1 MLRPQQPFGPAI
13 PIADQCRQ
21 AVPTVPQE
29 RSNRSTKPALVPS
42 GVEICRYHYVARI
55 ADQEYD
61 RPVGEKRRI
70 MATMADQ
77 DTWHGRPPLKLES
90 RDAPYGITIKIGQ
103 NRSAERRVG
112 KSVSGRVDF
121 GGRRIIKKKTI
132 IHK

>member
-21 AVPTVPQE
+21 AVATISQE
-29 RSNRSTKPALVPS
+29 RSDRSTKPAFVPS

-70 MATMADQ
+70 MATMDDQ
-77 DTWHGRPPLKLES
+77 DQWHGRPPLTLER
-90 RDAPYGITIKIGQ
+90 RDAPSRIPIEIGQ
-103 NRSAERRVG
+103 NTESAAKVRLEG
-112 KSVSGRVDF
+112 QPAEGRL
-121 GGRRIIKKKTI
+121 R
-132 IHK
+132 

>member
-1 MLRPQQPFGPAI
+1 MLRPQQPFGTAI

-70 MATMADQ
+70 MENMADQ
-77 DTWHGRPPLKLES
+77 DTWHGRPPRQLDS
-90 RDAPYGITIKIGQ
+90 RAPRYRSPTKIGT
-103 NRSAERRVG
+103 
-112 KSVSGRVDF
+112 K
-121 GGRRIIKKKTI
+121 
-132 IHK
+132 

>member
-1 MLRPQQPFGPAI
+1 MIRRPPRSTRTDTLFPYTTLF
-13 PIADQCRQ
+13 RSQ

-77 DTWHGRPPLKLES
+77 DQWHGRPPLKLE
-90 RDAPYGITIKIGQ
+90 RD
-103 NRSAERRVG
+103 R
-112 KSVSGRVDF
+112 KSTRLDSS
-121 GGRRIIKKKTI
+121 
-132 IHK
+132 H

>member
-21 AVPTVPQE
+21 AVATISQE
-29 RSNRSTKPALVPS
+29 RSDRSTKPAFVPS

-77 DTWHGRPPLKLES
+77 DQWHGRPPLKWER
-90 RDAPYGITIKIGQ
+90 RDAPYRITIEID
-103 NRSAERRVG
+103 R
-112 KSVSGRVDF
+112 KSVVQGKRVSVRVDL
-121 GGRRIIKKKTI
+121 GGSCNIKKK
-132 IHK
+132 KKK

>member
-1 MLRPQQPFGPAI
+1 M

-42 GVEICRYHYVARI
+42 GVELCRYHYVARI

-77 DTWHGRPPLKLES
+77 DQWHGRPPLTLES
-90 RDAPYGITIKIGQ
+90 RGGPYRNTSKNGQ
-103 NRSAERRVG
+103 NTDSDDKVKMETADPGYRKE
-112 KSVSGRVDF
+112 KQ
-121 GGRRIIKKKTI
+121 KK
-132 IHK
+132 

>member
-1 MLRPQQPFGPAI
+1 MIRRPPRSTRTDTLFPYTTLFRSAQYQMLRPQQPFGPAI

-70 MATMADQ
+70 IATMAATDQ
-77 DTWHGRPPLKLES
+77 WHGRPPAKLEH
-90 RDAPYGITIKIGQ
+90 REPPYRNPNQ
-103 NRSAERRVG
+103 
-112 KSVSGRVDF
+112 
-121 GGRRIIKKKTI
+121 
-132 IHK
+132 